1 MKTTAAI
8 ILILTS
14 SVLATLRSHAQTAAV
29 PAPEVKAAID
39 GVLGLFQQRPVVV
52 LCDDHGL
59 AEEEVFYSSL
69 VRDPRFA
76 ATVGNVVVEFGG
88 EAYQGTIDRYVAGED
103 VPIEELR
110 HVWTET
116 PGWVPG
122 PTRIGYINFFANVRA
137 ANLQLAP
144 ERRIKVW
151 LGEPKIDWSKISS
164 FEELKPYLGQRDDNY
179 FRIIRDQILQ
189 KHKKTLLII
198 GTGHIFGTAPLRK
211 KFDQAYP
218 NTLATVVPF
227 TGYIEDDCN
236 AKFVQRAKIWPV
248 PATVGPVA
256 GTWLK
261 AVLQSPNCSFLDAE
275 TIAQIKAT
283 PTDKLPPNSSSAAEL
298 LLAYSSAVSGEEA
311 DALLYLGPPDILT
324 ESAVD
329 PAIYL
334 DPSYFKEEDRRLSCC
349 TTPRLRGRLDWD
361 RILQQNAAVP
371 RMRRAGSHCSQW
383 AACPGATS
391 RGSSPK

>member
-1 MKTTAAI
+1 MMKTTATI
-8 ILILTS
+8 IFILTI
-14 SVLATLRSHAQTAAV
+14 SVSVTLRSHAQSAVAA
-29 PAPEVKAAID
+29 PDVKAAID

-59 AEEEVFYSSL
+59 AEEEVFYSLL

-110 HVWTET
+110 RVWTET

-151 LGEPKIDWSKISS
+151 LGEPKIDWAKIKT
-164 FEELKPYLGQRDDNY
+164 FQDLQPYLGQRDDNY
-179 FRIIRDQILQ
+179 FRIIRDEILQ

-198 GTGHIFGTAPLRK
+198 GTGHIFGTAPLGK

-236 AKFVQRAKIWPV
+236 AKFVQRAKSWPV
-248 PATVGPVA
+248 PATVRPVA

-261 AVLQSPNCSFLDAE
+261 AVLQSPDCSFLDAE
-275 TIAQIKAT
+275 TITQIKGT
-283 PTDKLPPNSSSAAEL
+283 PIDKLPGNFSSAAEL
-298 LLAYSSAVSGEEA
+298 LHAYSSAVSGEDA
-311 DALLYLGPPDILT
+311 DALLYLGPPDALT

-334 DPSYFKEEDRRLSCC
+334 DPNYFKEEDRRLSCC

-361 RILQQNAAVP
+361 RILQQNAVVP
-371 RMRRAGSHCSQW
+371 RMRRPGSHCSQW
-383 AACPGATS
+383 AACPSVTS
-391 RGSSPK
+391 HGSSSK